1 MMRILKKRKLKIWK
15 VQYNVLS
22 LLLRNNNIRSY
33 RLDRDTHQIKTKTE
47 IASFVN
53 GGPHLRAAEKP
64 VDYKDGE
71 LSNLIILGVFITS
84 SIRPFIF
91 NNYVFRNN

>member
-1 MMRILKKRKLKIWK
+1 MRLLIKKKAENLGGSILFLIFAAK
-15 VQYNVLS
+15 
-22 LLLRNNNIRSY
+22 NNNIRSY

-47 IASFVN
+47 IASLVN
-53 GGPHLRAAEKP
+53 GGPHLRVAEKP

-71 LSNLIILGVFITS
+71 LSNLIKLGVFITS

-91 NNYVFRNN
+91 YNYVFRNN